1 MQTHTRSPRVLG
13 IALGILLIGLLAAP
27 TRCLRATADAGS
39 EGAGRRDPSGRV
51 VIFVLDSPIDARFLE
66 GRVLGLKGEDI
77 THGSLVGRV
86 IRSYCRAEVVSVPVT
101 DGSGAI
107 SRERYVGGL
116 RGVLHHIRSHPGD
129 RVLVNIS
136 LGSPDADPAEQAL
149 IGGLIEGGALV
160 VAAAGNDNSEQPFYP
175 ASYKGVV
182 AVAAAT
188 ESGKA
193 PGSNFGPHVAISASG
208 DISFIDYEFLP
219 FERLRREMEA
229 RGTSFAAPKVTATV
243 AYILQRRPQMTAPQ
257 ALAMLHDT
265 SEAINDRYF
274 VDWKLGSGLLN
285 VYEAKARVTPLY
297 RFLHYGL
304 PMAVCILLGAL
315 TVFLCVRYAL
325 IGVFVSLLVWLV
337 GLPTG
342 ILIVL
347 ETWAYLEFVGAGSLL
362 TGLKASALM
371 AAAGVVGGLV
381 LHGNPPKM
389 VLAAAP
395 AGALLVLL
403 MGGELV
409 GPMPASVLVGCTAVA
424 CSMAIEWRTRALLRR
439 IRMMPDGEPH
449 GQVASFLARVCERAV
464 DSRVRRAAERAIL
477 QLPPSEA
484 AALLEG
490 VRANPHGAAA
500 LLAVVQEHLDRE
512 EAQATRR
519 CAPEAEPPA

>member
-1 MQTHTRSPRVLG
+1 MQTHTRSLRVLG
-13 IALGILLIGLLAAP
+13 IALGILLVGLPAAP
-27 TRCLRATADAGS
+27 TRRLWAAADAGA
-39 EGAGRRDPSGRV
+39 EGAAGRV
-51 VIFVLDSPIDARFLE
+51 VIFVLDSPIDERFLE
-66 GRVLGLKGEDI
+66 GRVLGLKGADI

-86 IRSYCRAEVVSVPVT
+86 IRSYCRAAVVSVPVT
-101 DGSGAI
+101 DASGVI

-116 RGVLHHIRSHPGD
+116 RGVLHHVRSHPAD

-136 LGSPDADPAEQAL
+136 LGSPEADPAEQAL
-149 IGGLIEGGALV
+149 IGKLIEGGALV
-160 VAAAGNDNSEQPFYP
+160 VAAAGNDNSEEPFYP
-175 ASYKGVV
+175 ACYEGVV

-193 PGSNFGPHVAISASG
+193 PSSNFGPHVAISASG

-243 AYILQRRPQMTAPQ
+243 AYILQRRPQMTARE
-257 ALAMLHDT
+257 ALAMIHDT

-315 TVFLCVRYAL
+315 TVFLCLRYGL

-362 TGLKASALM
+362 TGLKASAVM

-403 MGGELV
+403 VGGELA
-409 GPMPASVLVGCTAVA
+409 GPIPASVLVGCMGVA
-424 CSMAIEWRTRALLRR
+424 CSVGIEWRTRTLLRR
-439 IRMMPDGEPH
+439 IRAMPGREPP
-449 GQVASFLARVCERAV
+449 GQVASLLARACERAV
-464 DSRVRRAAERAIL
+464 DGRVRRAAERAIL

-484 AALLEG
+484 AAFLEG
-490 VRANPHGAAA
+490 VRASPHGAAA
-500 LLAVVQEHLDRE
+500 LLAVIQEQARRE
-512 EAQATRR
+512 EAEAGSRS
-519 CAPEAEPPA
+519 APEEETA